1 MQNEIVIPAGSID
14 SSAVRGKSAIMT
26 TKKQK
31 RAHGARAPDRAN
43 YARNNFNEAG
53 AP

>member
-31 RAHGARAPDRAN
+31 RARAGSRKLRAKQ
-43 YARNNFNEAG
+43 F
-53 AP
+53 